1 MAGFDTAQILSLV
14 VGIVLPL
21 LVGYVTK
28 ESWSGGVK
36 AVILAF
42 LAAVSG
48 FVTEALD
55 AVNAGTSFDWR
66 ATLVAVLGTFL
77 VAVGMH
83 YGLYKPTGAAEA
95 VGRAGVKDRMDLVA

>member
-21 LVGYVTK
+21 LVGFVTK

-36 AVILAF
+36 AVTLAF
-42 LAAVSG
+42 LSAASG
-48 FVTEALD
+48 FLTEAL
-55 AVNAGTSFDWR
+55 AVVNAGTAFDWQ

-77 VAVGMH
+77 VAVGLH
-83 YGLYKPTGAAEA
+83 VGIWKPLGATAA
-95 VGRAGVKDRMDLVA
+95 VQRAGVKDSLDLAA